1 MGSELFD
8 LTGRS
13 AFVTGAGSGIGQR
26 LAVGLAE
33 FGADVSCVD
42 LPAQAPGSAQTVERI
57 CAVGRRAVVIDA
69 DVTDP
74 DAVQA
79 AVARHVSE
87 FGGIDIGLN
96 CAGVNHSS
104 PAEDLDAAQWRRVLD
119 VNLSGVFFCCQSQA
133 REMFKAGR
141 GVIVNIASMSAS
153 IVNRGLLQAHYNS
166 SKAGVKHLTS
176 TLAMEW
182 AGRGVRVNSISPGY
196 IMTPMISGPE
206 WAEKVERFADETPMG
221 RLGTP
226 DDLVGPLIFLCSD
239 ASAYVTGTD
248 VLVEGGFTSW

>member
-1 MGSELFD
+1 MASDLFD

-42 LPAQAPGSAQTVERI
+42 LPAQAEGSAQTVERI
-57 CAVGRRAVVIDA
+57 SGLGRRAVVIDA

-74 DAVQA
+74 GAVEA
-79 AVARHVSE
+79 AVSRHVAE
-87 FGGIDIGLN
+87 FGGIDMALN

-104 PAEDLDAAQWRRVLD
+104 PAEDLEPAQWRRVLD
-119 VNLSGVFFCCQSQA
+119 VNLSGVFFCCQSEA

-176 TLAMEW
+176 TLAVEW
-182 AGRGVRVNSISPGY
+182 VGRGVRVNSISPGY

-206 WAEKVERFADETPMG
+206 WADKVERFADETPMG

-226 DDLVGPLIFLCSD
+226 DDLVGPLVFLLSD

>member
-1 MGSELFD
+1 MTNNLFD

-42 LPAQAPGSAQTVERI
+42 LPAQAEGSAETVRRI
-57 CAVGRRAVVIDA
+57 KGEGRRAVVIGA

-74 DAVQA
+74 QAVEA
-79 AVARHVSE
+79 AVARHVAE
-87 FGGIDIGLN
+87 FSGIDMALN
-96 CAGVNHSS
+96 CAGVNHGS
-104 PAEDLDAAQWRRVLD
+104 PAEDLDPADWRRVLD
-119 VNLSGVFFCCQSQA
+119 VNLSGVFFCCQCEA
-133 REMFKAGR
+133 REMFKAGK

-182 AGRGVRVNSISPGY
+182 VGRGVRVNSISPGY

-206 WAEKVERFADETPMG
+206 WADKVERFASETPMG

-226 DDLVGPLIFLCSD
+226 DDLVGPLVFLASD

>member
-1 MGSELFD
+1 MPNKLFD

-42 LPAQAPGSAQTVERI
+42 LPVQAEGSAQTVTRI
-57 CAVGRRAVVIDA
+57 AGQGQRGVVIDT

-74 DAVQA
+74 EAVQS

-87 FGGIDIGLN
+87 FGRIDIGLN
-96 CAGVNHSS
+96 CAGVNHGS
-104 PAEDLDAAQWRRVLD
+104 PAEDLDAKNWRRVID
-119 VNLSGVFFCCQSQA
+119 VNLSGVFFCAQAQA

-153 IVNRGLLQAHYNS
+153 IVNRGLQQAHYNS

-182 AGRGVRVNSISPGY
+182 VDRGVRVNSISPGY
-196 IMTPMISGPE
+196 IMTPMIAGPE
-206 WAEKVERFADETPMG
+206 WAKKVERFAYETPMG

>member
-1 MGSELFD
+1 MTNNLFD

-33 FGADVSCVD
+33 FGADVLCVD
-42 LPAQAPGSAQTVERI
+42 LPTQAEGSAETVRRI
-57 CAVGRRAVVIDA
+57 KGEGRRAVDIGA

-74 DAVQA
+74 QAVEA
-79 AVARHVSE
+79 AVARHVAE
-87 FGGIDIGLN
+87 FGGIDVALN
-96 CAGVNHSS
+96 CAGVNHGS
-104 PAEDLDAAQWRRVLD
+104 PAEDLGPADWRRVLD
-119 VNLSGVFFCCQSQA
+119 VNLSGVFFCCQSEA
-133 REMFKAGR
+133 REMFKAGK

-153 IVNRGLLQAHYNS
+153 IVNRGLLQAHYNA

-182 AGRGVRVNSISPGY
+182 VDRGVRVNSISPGY

-206 WAEKVERFADETPMG
+206 WADKVERFASETPMG

-226 DDLVGPLIFLCSD
+226 DDLVGPLVFLASD

>member
-1 MGSELFD
+1 MTNNLFD

-42 LPAQAPGSAQTVERI
+42 LPAQAEGSAETARRI
-57 CAVGRRAVVIDA
+57 KGEGRRAVVIGA

-74 DAVQA
+74 QAVEA
-79 AVARHVSE
+79 AVARHVAE
-87 FGGIDIGLN
+87 FGGIDMALN
-96 CAGVNHSS
+96 CAGVNHGS
-104 PAEDLDAAQWRRVLD
+104 PAEDLEPADWRRVLD
-119 VNLSGVFFCCQSQA
+119 VNLSGVFFCCQSEA
-133 REMFKAGR
+133 REMFKAGK

-182 AGRGVRVNSISPGY
+182 VDRGVRVNSISPGY

-206 WAEKVERFADETPMG
+206 WVGKVKRFASETPMG

-226 DDLVGPLIFLCSD
+226 DDLVGPLVFLASD
-239 ASAYVTGTD
+239 ASAYVTGTA

>member
-1 MGSELFD
+1 MSLFD
-8 LTGRS
+8 LEGRS
-13 AFVTGAGSGIGQR
+13 ALVTGGGSGIGQR

-33 FGADVSCVD
+33 YGADVSIVD
-42 LPAQAPGSAQTVERI
+42 LPAQTQGSDLTVARI
-57 CAVGRRAVVIDA
+57 EELGRTGVSIEA

-74 DAVQA
+74 QSVTA
-79 AVARHVSE
+79 AITRHAE
-87 FGGIDIGLN
+87 RFGGIDIAVN
-96 CAGVNHSS
+96 CAGVNHSA
-104 PAEDLDAAQWRRVLD
+104 PAEDLAPGEWRRVLD
-119 VNLSGVFFCCQSQA
+119 VNLSGVFYCCQSEA

-153 IVNRGLLQAHYNS
+153 IVNRGLLQAHYNA

-182 AGRGVRVNSISPGY
+182 VSRGIRVNSISPGY

-206 WAEKVERFADETPMG
+206 WAEKVAGFADQTPMA

-226 DDLVGPLIFLCSD
+226 DDLVGPLLFLASD
-239 ASAYVTGTD
+239 ASDYVTGVD
-248 VLVEGGFTSW
+248 LLVDGGFTSW

>member
-1 MGSELFD
+1 MTNNLFD
-8 LTGRS
+8 LNGRS

-42 LPAQAPGSAQTVERI
+42 LPARAEGSTETVKRI
-57 CAVGRRAVVIDA
+57 EGTGRRAVVIDA

-74 DAVQA
+74 QAVEA
-79 AVARHVSE
+79 AVARHVAE
-87 FGGIDIGLN
+87 FGGIDMALN
-96 CAGVNHSS
+96 CAGVNHGS
-104 PAEDLDAAQWRRVLD
+104 PAEDLTPADWRRVLD
-119 VNLSGVFFCCQSQA
+119 VNLSGVFFCCQSEA

-182 AGRGVRVNSISPGY
+182 VDRGVRVNSISPGY

-206 WAEKVERFADETPMG
+206 WADKVERFASETPMG

-226 DDLVGPLIFLCSD
+226 DDLVGPTVFLFSD

>member
-1 MGSELFD
+1 MSLFNLD
-8 LTGRS
+8 GRS
-13 AFVTGAGSGIGQR
+13 ALVTGAGSGIGQR

-33 FGADVSCVD
+33 HGADVSILD
-42 LPAQAPGSAQTVERI
+42 LPAQAEGSERTATQI
-57 CAVGRRAVVIDA
+57 RDLGREAIVIEA

-74 DAVQA
+74 ESVESGVQ
-79 AVARHVSE
+79 RHAQH
-87 FGGIDIGLN
+87 FGGIDIAVN

-104 PAEDLDAAQWRRVLD
+104 PAEELDSREWRRVLD
-119 VNLSGVFFCCQSQA
+119 VNLSGVFYCCQSEA
-133 REMFKAGR
+133 REMFKAER
-141 GVIVNIASMSAS
+141 GAIVNIASMSAS

-182 AGRGVRVNSISPGY
+182 VSRGIRVNSLSPGY

-206 WAEKVERFADETPMG
+206 WADKIRGFSEQTPMA

-226 DDLVGPLIFLCSD
+226 DDLVGPTVFLASD

-248 VLVEGGFTSW
+248 LLVEGGFTSW

>member
-1 MGSELFD
+1 MSLFD
-8 LTGRS
+8 LEGRS
-13 AFVTGAGSGIGQR
+13 ALVTGGGSGIGQR

-33 FGADVSCVD
+33 YSADVSIVD
-42 LPAQAPGSAQTVERI
+42 LPAQAQGSELTVARI
-57 CAVGRRAVVIDA
+57 EELGRTGVSIEA

-74 DAVQA
+74 QSVTA
-79 AVARHVSE
+79 AVTRHVDH
-87 FGGIDIGLN
+87 FGGIDIAVN

-104 PAEDLDAAQWRRVLD
+104 PAEDLPPGEWQRVLD
-119 VNLSGVFFCCQSQA
+119 VNLSGVFYCCQSEA

-182 AGRGVRVNSISPGY
+182 VSRGIRVNSISPGY
-196 IMTPMISGPE
+196 IMTPMISGPD
-206 WAEKVERFADETPMG
+206 WAEKVAGFADQTPMA

-226 DDLVGPLIFLCSD
+226 DDLVGPLLFLASD
-239 ASAYVTGTD
+239 ASEYVTGFD
-248 VLVEGGFTSW
+248 LLVDGGFTSW

>member
-1 MGSELFD
+1 MSLFD
-8 LTGRS
+8 LEGRS
-13 AFVTGAGSGIGQR
+13 VLLTGAGSGIGQR

-33 FGADVSCVD
+33 YGADVSVVD
-42 LPAQAPGSAQTVERI
+42 LPAQAQGSELTVARI
-57 CAVGRRAVVIDA
+57 EQLGGKGVSIAA

-74 DAVQA
+74 ASVTA
-79 AVARHVSE
+79 AVTRHVE
-87 FGGIDIGLN
+87 LLGGLDIAVN

-104 PAEDLDAAQWRRVLD
+104 PAEDLPPAEWRRVLD
-119 VNLSGVFFCCQSQA
+119 VNLSGVFYCCQSEA
-133 REMFKAGR
+133 RVMFEAGR

-153 IVNRGLLQAHYNS
+153 IVNRGLLQAHYNA

-182 AGRGVRVNSISPGY
+182 VGRGIRVNSISPGY

-206 WAEKVERFADETPMG
+206 WAEKVAGFADQTPMA

-226 DDLVGPLIFLCSD
+226 DDLVGPVLFLASD
-239 ASAYVTGTD
+239 ASAYVTGFD
-248 VLVEGGFTSW
+248 LVVDGGFTSW